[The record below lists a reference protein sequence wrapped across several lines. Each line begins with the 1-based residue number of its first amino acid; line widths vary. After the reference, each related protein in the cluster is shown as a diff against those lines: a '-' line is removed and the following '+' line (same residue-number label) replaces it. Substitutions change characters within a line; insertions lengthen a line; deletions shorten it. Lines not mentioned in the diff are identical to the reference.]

1 MTKKQG
7 LTPAEEEQIREVQ
20 RQYHAKYYRANKKK
34 ILENNTRWN
43 KENPEKRKDINR
55 KYYERKK
62 ANETQL

>member
-1 MTKKQG
+1 MTIKQV
-7 LTPAEEEQIREVQ
+7 LAPAEEEQVREVQ
-20 RQYHAKYYRANKKK
+20 RQYHAKYYLDNKKR
-34 ILENNTRWN
+34 IIESSTRWN